1 MCEGHTLG
9 DDQSVQTDIETDWQ
23 TQLGGF
29 LEHHTGHQQLSHSF
43 DIAFIIECTKHQYAY
58 KYFADDEHSTLLLY
72 RTLHPEYKYADY
84 LSAVKCWSNRRLIS
98 RFRGGC
104 MGCELIQGVGP
115 AVFIFIGKTG
125 CVWCA
130 SHCRKWRTSNT
141 FCFSVQR
148 TITLGQSMQA
158 YFSKYSQCQTSLLGL
173 SVREWF
179 SSRNSILNE

>member
-9 DDQSVQTDIETDWQ
+9 DDQSVQTDIEKDWL

-84 LSAVKCWSNRRLIS
+84 LSAVKCWSNRRLIDK
-98 RFRGGC
+98 FRSGCHGLRVDTGRWAGGVHIDRKDRLC
-104 MGCELIQGVGP
+104 LVCKSLQELEDKQHFLFECP
-115 AVFIFIGKTG
+115 AY
-125 CVWCA
+125 
-130 SHCRKWRTSNT
+130 SHIRAKH
-141 FCFSVQR
+141 
-148 TITLGQSMQA
+148 A
-158 YFSKYSQCQTSLLGL
+158 GL
-173 SVREWF
+173 FQHMFKVPDFFAR
-179 SSRNSILNE
+179 I